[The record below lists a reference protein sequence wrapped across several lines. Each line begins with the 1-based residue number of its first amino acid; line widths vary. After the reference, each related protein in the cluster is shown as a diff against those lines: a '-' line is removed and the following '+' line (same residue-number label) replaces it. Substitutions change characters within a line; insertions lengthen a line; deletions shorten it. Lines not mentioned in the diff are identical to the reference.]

1 MYKTHEGLSKEYE
14 VSCEELDFLNDVA
27 REEGVSDAFAAATA
41 VVVRRTHEFVHRRI
55 VQQRDAGTAVVLVS
69 TELDEVYAL
78 ADRIAVMYRGRIM
91 AVVPPTVGAED
102 LGLLMAGVMPENL
115 TQYLPGGAG

>member
-1 MYKTHEGLSKEYE
+1 M
-14 VSCEELDFLNDVA
+14 
-27 REEGVSDAFAAATA
+27 
-41 VVVRRTHEFVHRRI
+41 
-55 VQQRDAGTAVVLVS
+55 
-69 TELDEVYAL
+69 

-115 TQYLPGGAG
+115 TQYSPGGAG